1 MNGLAKNIFQKDITY
16 YSKYQEFSGI
26 FKMNDHISDNSIQI
40 SIKFTFTVYEFINV
54 DEYILLS
61 LFLYAYWIYWTI
73 LIIRN
78 SLSNCELDLSYQ

>member
-1 MNGLAKNIFQKDITY
+1 MFTMNGLAKNIFQKDITY

-61 LFLYAYWIYWTI
+61 FFDMHTGSTGSFLLLETAY
-73 LIIRN
+73 LIVNLI
-78 SLSNCELDLSYQ
+78 